1 MDITPTDARRSLN
14 AIDQAVATH
23 RRAIDRQ
30 ASHVVLAWGVTYV
43 LAPLC
48 VHFWPELGVIALNLL
63 VLAAIGFTIYVT
75 SRASPISGP
84 NVRRYGAIWGIIY
97 GFGSLWWL
105 ILSPL
110 GSNQPITRFIMTPEQ
125 MWAYGVT
132 LAMFIYVIMG
142 LWVGRVYIVLGI
154 VVTCVTAVGLF
165 WLGDWYWLW
174 CSLTGGGA
182 MTVAGLYLRRA
193 SRTQ

>member
-30 ASHVVLAWGVTYV
+30 ASHILLAWGVTYLV
-43 LAPLC
+43 APLC
-48 VHFWPELGVIALNLL
+48 MHFWLQRGVIPLQLL
-63 VLAAIGFTIYVT
+63 LTVTIAYTIYCT
-75 SRASPISGP
+75 SRKSPIAGP
-84 NVRRYGAIWGIIY
+84 NVRRFGAVWGIVY
-97 GFGSLWWL
+97 GFGALWFFML
-105 ILSPL
+105 APMSAIVPDS
-110 GSNQPITRFIMTPEQ
+110 GYMVITRQ

-132 LAMFIYVIMG
+132 LAMVIYVVMG
-142 LWVGRVYIVLGI
+142 LWVGRFYSILGI
-154 VVTCVTAVGLF
+154 VVTSATVVGLF
-165 WLGDWYWLW
+165 WLGDWYWIW
-174 CSLTGGGA
+174 CSLTGGGT